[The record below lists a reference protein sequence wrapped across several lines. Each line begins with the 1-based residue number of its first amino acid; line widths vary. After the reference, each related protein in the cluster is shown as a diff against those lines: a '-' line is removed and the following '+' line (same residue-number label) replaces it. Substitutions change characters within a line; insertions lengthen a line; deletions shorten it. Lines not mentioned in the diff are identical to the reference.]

1 MKEFKTHI
9 PISEIERSEGY
20 MEQGSAH
27 RWWKGGYQVQNR
39 VPYSIRNNIAAPCEQ
54 HSVGVSHD
62 SSIPCRSQNM
72 KERITTTL

>member
-39 VPYSIRNNIAAPCEQ
+39 VPYSIRNNIAAP
-54 HSVGVSHD
+54 
-62 SSIPCRSQNM
+62 
-72 KERITTTL
+72 TTL